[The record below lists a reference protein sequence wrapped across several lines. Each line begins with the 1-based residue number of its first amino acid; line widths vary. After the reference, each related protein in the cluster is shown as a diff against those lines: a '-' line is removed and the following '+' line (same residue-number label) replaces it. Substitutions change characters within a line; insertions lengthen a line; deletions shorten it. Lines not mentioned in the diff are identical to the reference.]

1 MILLRPDCL
10 VFKTSSGENIPCSAH
25 AVTVELI
32 GESAALLDKEVIEH
46 AAESVLHYF
55 RVEKGQNT
63 VSVAEFSDAL
73 ERALRGLGLDV
84 KAAHAGAGSPA
95 EQTAASA
102 APAPRVIETDL
113 QELAGESDLAYE
125 LAFFP
130 RLRETIQRGLDG
142 SPLVLRF
149 RGLRPCVK
157 QLVGAKR
164 WGAGCQSLNDQIVE
178 YLRHCLD
185 VEKTGSNCALV
196 VW

>member
-1 MILLRPDCL
+1 
-10 VFKTSSGENIPCSAH
+10 
-25 AVTVELI
+25 LI
-32 GESAALLDKEVIEH
+32 GDSAAFLDKEVIEH

-84 KAAHAGAGSPA
+84 KAANPGVGSPA
-95 EQTAASA
+95 PDTVSPAS
-102 APAPRVIETDL
+102 PAPRVIETDL
-113 QELAGESDLAYE
+113 QELAGESDMAYE

-130 RLRETIQRGLDG
+130 RLREAIQRGLDG

-149 RGLRPCVK
+149 CGLRPCVK
-157 QLVGAKR
+157 QLIGAKR
-164 WGAGCQSLNDQIVE
+164 WGADCQSLNDQIVE
-178 YLRHCLD
+178 YLRHCLGA
-185 VEKTGSNCALV
+185 EKAGSNCALV